1 MAYTIYDDDIWE
13 RIINKH
19 DLADLA
25 LELDVYKNPKK
36 AKEMMK
42 LFSHSF
48 GLGKLSEKQRNFCTQ
63 LVSVKFVEEDFLDM
77 LVSTGTQHCSMGAN
91 DYVMASMNLVLSDFE
106 DSFRDFIYECEK
118 REKKIDDMKFAEA
131 YKIFLY
137 IIKLKIKYQIPYT
150 KLFIK
155 KLIELSPECFKR
167 EASIE
172 IKQYFLENNPQ
183 ILSEIQNELIY

>member
-63 LVSVKFVEEDFLDM
+63 LVSVEFVEEDFLDM

-91 DYVMASMNLVLSDFE
+91 DYMMASMNLVLSDFE

-118 REKKIDDMKFAEA
+118 REKKIDDIKFAEA